1 VSLEQSILVIDD
13 EAEIGEAL
21 KIVLE
26 GEGYEVATE
35 TDSVAAIERICEREF
50 AVVITDIR
58 MSGADG
64 YRVIEETR
72 RRWPDTQVIVITS
85 YGSVESAVRAM
96 QIGAANYI
104 NKPFV
109 HEELRLAVRRALESR
124 ALTLENRRLR
134 EEVVSARIDTG
145 KLVGNS
151 APMRRVLDQVQRIAP
166 SRANVFISGP
176 SGAGKGL
183 LGRVIH
189 ANSPRTSKPF
199 ITINC
204 GAIPEALLESELFG
218 HKKGAFTNAYEHK
231 DGLFKVADGGT
242 VMLDEIAEMA
252 PRLQVKLLHAIQE
265 HEFTPM
271 GWTKP
276 VKVDIR
282 ILATTN
288 RDVPEAL
295 AEGRL
300 REDLYYRLNVFEIEM
315 PSLAERA
322 DDIPLLV
329 HHQIRRVNDETGANV
344 PGVDQE
350 ALRCLAAYGWPGNV
364 RELQNVVERAV
375 TLALDRTIELRDL
388 PDRLT
393 EAVRGGDDLQR
404 SDMRLRESVKRFERE
419 LIVRALKLHE
429 GDKEAAAESMQI
441 DLATLYRKLDH
452 LGIDKRTGRG
462 EPKEA

>member
-1 VSLEQSILVIDD
+1 MSLETSILVIDD
-13 EAEIGEAL
+13 EAEICEAL

-26 GEGYEVATE
+26 DAGYEVCTE
-35 TDSVAAIERICEREF
+35 TDSVAAVERLAEHEF
-50 AVVITDIR
+50 AAVITDIR

-96 QIGAANYI
+96 QLGAANYI

-109 HEELRLAVRRALESR
+109 HEELRLAVKRALQSR

-134 EEVVSARIDTG
+134 EEVVSARVETG
-145 KLVGNS
+145 KLVGSS

-183 LGRVIH
+183 LGRIIH

-199 ITINC
+199 VTINC
-204 GAIPEALLESELFG
+204 GAIPDALLESELFG
-218 HKKGAFTNAYEHK
+218 HRKGAFTNAYEHTV
-231 DGLFKVADGGT
+231 GLFKVADGGT

-252 PRLQVKLLHAIQE
+252 PRLQVKLLHALQDR
-265 HEFTPM
+265 EFTPM

-282 ILATTN
+282 VIATTN
-288 RDVPEAL
+288 RDVEQAL
-295 AEGRL
+295 ADGRL
-300 REDLYYRLNVFEIEM
+300 REDLYYRLNVFELAV
-315 PSLAERA
+315 PSLAERS

-329 HHQIRRVNDETGANV
+329 HHRIRRVNEETGATV
-344 PGVDQE
+344 PGVNPE

-375 TLALDRTIELRDL
+375 TLARDRPIEVRDL

-393 EAVRGGDDLQR
+393 DAVWGGGDLQKSDL
-404 SDMRLRESVKRFERE
+404 RLRESVKRFERD
-419 LIVRALKLHE
+419 LIVRSLKVHG
-429 GDKEAAAESMQI
+429 GDKEAAAASLEI
-441 DLATLYRKLDH
+441 DLATLYRKLDR
-452 LGIDKRTGRG
+452 LGIDKRTGQRG
-462 EPKEA
+462 QQEE